1 MSISMYRTIKF
12 KKCFYPSAISLWDSL
27 DVDIINSISLINFRI
42 KVNKLYQPSCYDK

>member
-1 MSISMYRTIKF
+1 M
-12 KKCFYPSAISLWDSL
+12 FYPSAISLWDSL